1 MIRRPPRSTRTYTLF
16 PYTTLFR
23 SLGQR
28 LRALRRNRR
37 RSLKNDSESALL
49 LNRTARS
56 YGCRNDQPE
65 GENDDHHQTNPN
77 LPERSLGLL
86 WHDER
91 RRPGGLA
98 DRDHRDFRCH
108 LPAPRIGQ
116 AVPRQPPRP
125 PLCRRR
131 AERTARWIESAEIG
145 RAHV

>member
-37 RSLKNDSESALL
+37 RSLKNDSESAWL

-56 YGCRNDQPE
+56 YGYRNDQPE
-65 GENDDHHQTNPN
+65 GEDDDHHQANPN

-91 RRPGGLA
+91 RLPGGQ
-98 DRDHRDFRCH
+98 
-108 LPAPRIGQ
+108 IGS
-116 AVPRQPPRP
+116 ASSR
-125 PLCRRR
+125 
-131 AERTARWIESAEIG
+131 ER
-145 RAHV
+145 VCQYV

>member
-1 MIRRPPRSTRTYTLF
+1 MFMVTCSFDYVYFFFLMIRRPPRSTRTDTLF

-23 SLGQR
+23 SRESQDPVRRPLGQR

-37 RSLKNDSESALL
+37 RSLKNDSESAWL

-65 GENDDHHQTNPN
+65 GENDDHNQANPN
-77 LPERSLGLL
+77 HPERRLGLL

-91 RRPGGLA
+91 RRPGGLD
-98 DRDHRDFRCH
+98 DRDHRDFPCH

-116 AVPRQPPRP
+116 SGPQ
-125 PLCRRR
+125 
-131 AERTARWIESAEIG
+131 
-145 RAHV
+145 